1 MGKLIKRI
9 HTKTL
14 QDLEFNT
21 VLQHIS
27 ELCQTELGKKYALRI
42 EPFTQK
48 EALLMA
54 LQQTNEYLSSFQN
67 NNTIPPHA
75 AEKIKNEI
83 NLLEIEGTTL
93 EITGIQKIYRLSQ
106 TVNNHIV
113 FFHKFK
119 ELYPTLYQNTE
130 SIHFTNEITEAI
142 EKIIDKFGEIKNEAS
157 PTLANIRK
165 EISQVKGKIN
175 ESFNRALTIYNA
187 SDYLDDIRETVVEN
201 RRVLAV
207 KAMYR
212 RKVQGAVLGSSKT
225 GSIVYIEPQE
235 TERASRELN
244 NLLYDEKE
252 EILRI
257 LKELTIFLG
266 NFVVLLK
273 DYQAYI
279 TSIDIIYGKAKYAE
293 KINGLLP
300 EITEERVID
309 FRQAYHPL
317 LFLNNQEKGAIT
329 YPQTILLTNESRII
343 VISGPNAG
351 GKSITLKTIGLL
363 QLMLQS
369 GMLIPVHH
377 RSKTCLFERILTDIG
392 DNQSIENHLST
403 YSYRLKNMNYFLK
416 KCNENSLFLIDEFG
430 TGSDPELGGA
440 LAETFLEEFYH
451 RKAFGVITTH
461 YANLKMLANELPYA
475 TNANMLFNDKTLEP
489 IFKLIVGEAGSSFT
503 FEVAQKNGIPFGLI
517 NRAKKKIEHG
527 KVRFDATIAKLQKER
542 SKMEKT
548 SEALKDEEIK
558 AREEAKRLE
567 ELNQKIKSKLINYQE
582 LYDYNQRMIAL
593 GNKIN
598 DLAEKYFENGKKRPL
613 ISEFLR
619 IVETENSKR
628 KKVDEAE
635 KIRHKELKKET
646 EKELSK
652 KIEEI
657 RKERKAEKKEKA
669 LKVEKEKQQMQRAL
683 KVNDRVR
690 IKDSRSVGSIDK
702 IEKGKAVINYGL
714 FTTTVD
720 IDQLELVEKIKN

>member
-48 EALLMA
+48 ETLLMA

-83 NLLEIEGTTL
+83 KLLEIEGTTL

-130 SIHFTNEITEAI
+130 SIHFTNEITQAI

-175 ESFNRALTIYNA
+175 ESFNRALAIYNA

-300 EITEERVID
+300 EITEERVVD

-369 GMLIPVHH
+369 GILIPVHH

-657 RKERKAEKKEKA
+657 RKQRKAEKKEKA

-720 IDQLELVEKIKN
+720 IDQLELVEKVKN